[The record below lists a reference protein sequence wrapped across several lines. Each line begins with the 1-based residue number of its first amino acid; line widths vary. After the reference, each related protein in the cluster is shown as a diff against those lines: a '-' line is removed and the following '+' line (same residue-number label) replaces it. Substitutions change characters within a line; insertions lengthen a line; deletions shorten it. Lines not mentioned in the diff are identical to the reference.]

1 MSWFP
6 ILLAAHIVLAIAL
19 LLPSVLLPFL
29 LRRGARPESGPLLR
43 LLLTMRGPGAV
54 VIAIG
59 LAVTG
64 IGLLAVLGVELLG
77 RPLLVVA
84 LLLYA
89 AVLLVAAFISRP
101 SLRRM
106 VGMAPGDQA
115 AWQRRARA
123 QRWVAYGMAA
133 AIGIIGLL
141 MMNQR
146 AL

>member
-6 ILLAAHIVLAIAL
+6 VLLVAHIALAVSL

-29 LRRGARPESGPLLR
+29 LRRGARPDEQPLLR
-43 LLLTMRGPGAV
+43 LLVAMQGTGSI

-59 LAVTG
+59 LAITG
-64 IGLLAVLGVELLG
+64 IGLLAVLGVELLS
-77 RPLLVVA
+77 RPLLLLA
-84 LLLYA
+84 LAIYA
-89 AVLLVAAFISRP
+89 AMLLVAAFVSRP
-101 SLRRM
+101 NLRRL
-106 VGMAPGDQA
+106 VGIDAGDEA
-115 AWQRRARA
+115 TWQRRARA

-133 AIGIIGLL
+133 AVGVIGLL

>member
-43 LLLTMRGPGAV
+43 LLLTMQGPGAV

-123 QRWVAYGMAA
+123 QHWVAYGMAA